1 MKIQALLIAGF
12 LLIAPACSTTPSH
25 PRVPAGDP
33 TSTASCIGPDDPRG
47 FMVYLHGRDFDP
59 PGTLELQ
66 NRRVL
71 EQIAENLHIKIALPR
86 GSETCGGN
94 GPPRCW
100 GWEISDSQTEEAL
113 KAIQS
118 AADSCFGP
126 GKSFGLIGFS
136 NGGYVVDRIFRTC
149 ALQSSSWFISVGAGA
164 ANPPSAQWA
173 SDLSG
178 CGKFTLIEGT
188 QDSQNYDKGGAYL
201 SKIQLRGGHAHE
213 LQFEGGHEIPYEP
226 TRTATFENLR

>member
-1 MKIQALLIAGF
+1 MKTQALLIASF
-12 LLIAPACSTTPSH
+12 LLTAPACSTAPSY
-25 PRVPAGDP
+25 PRVPAGDANAV
-33 TSTASCIGPDDPRG
+33 ASCIGPEDSMG

-66 NRRVL
+66 NRHVL

-118 AADSCFGP
+118 AADSCFGS

-136 NGGYVVDRIFRTC
+136 NGGYVVDRIYRTC
-149 ALQSSSWFISVGAGA
+149 ALRSSSWFISVGAGA

-173 SDLSG
+173 ADLST
-178 CGKFTLIEGT
+178 CGTFTLIEGT
-188 QDSQNYDKGGAYL
+188 QDPQNYDKSGTYL
-201 SKIQLRGGHAHE
+201 GKIQRRGGHAQE

-226 TRTATFENLR
+226 TRRAILENLR